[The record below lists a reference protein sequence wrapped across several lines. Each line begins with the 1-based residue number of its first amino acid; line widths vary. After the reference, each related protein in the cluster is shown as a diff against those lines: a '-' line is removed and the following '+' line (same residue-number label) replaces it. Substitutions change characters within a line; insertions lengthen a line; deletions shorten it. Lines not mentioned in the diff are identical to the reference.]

1 MHIIDHVVGHCKTIG
16 YIRSWRS
23 TFLSQVAR
31 RNCHK
36 QLHKQLIRGI
46 HITDTTSTVRFLDTT
61 LRDGEQ
67 TPGVSL
73 TPEEK
78 VWIARKLDSLG
89 VDVIE
94 AGSAIMAG
102 GEQEGIRAVVRENLD
117 AEICSYCRIREIDV
131 KKALE
136 CGVDSIHLVVPVSDL
151 HIEKKLKKD
160 RETVRNE
167 AISVCG
173 FAKDHGLIVELS
185 GEDASRA
192 DIGFLKSLYADGIE
206 AGADR
211 LCFCDTVGILTPDR
225 TTEIFKE
232 MSDLDA
238 PLSIHCHDDFGLA
251 TSNTVAAILAG
262 AAQAHVTINGVGER
276 AGNAPLEEVAMVLES
291 LHHIPTKINYKE
303 LYTTSRLVSRLTGV
317 AVAPNKSII
326 GGNAFTHE
334 AGIHVHGILADPF
347 TYQPIS
353 PEVVGREQKIVLGKH
368 TGRASIDAAL
378 RELGLTATDE
388 QLGDIFVRV
397 KELGDKGMRV
407 TDADLQAIAETVLEI
422 YKEAKVKLDE
432 LTVVSGNRV
441 TPTASI
447 KLLVDG
453 HEVVEAGIGTGP
465 VDAAINALKKAIAN
479 MHDIELEEYH
489 VDSIVGGTDALVEVL
504 VTMRSDKKVV
514 TARGART
521 DIIMASVEAVLEGI
535 NRLME

>member
-1 MHIIDHVVGHCKTIG
+1 
-16 YIRSWRS
+16 
-23 TFLSQVAR
+23 
-31 RNCHK
+31 
-36 QLHKQLIRGI
+36 
-46 HITDTTSTVRFLDTT
+46 
-61 LRDGEQ
+61 
-67 TPGVSL
+67 
-73 TPEEK
+73 
-78 VWIARKLDSLG
+78 
-89 VDVIE
+89 
-94 AGSAIMAG
+94 
-102 GEQEGIRAVVRENLD
+102 
-117 AEICSYCRIREIDV
+117 
-131 KKALE
+131 
-136 CGVDSIHLVVPVSDL
+136 
-151 HIEKKLKKD
+151 KD

-167 AISVCG
+167 ATRVCE
-173 FAKDHGLIVELS
+173 FAKDQGLIVELS

-211 LCFCDTVGILTPDR
+211 LCFCDTVGILTPER

-232 MSDLDA
+232 LSDLDV

-276 AGNAPLEEVAMVLES
+276 AGNTPLEEVAMVLES
-291 LHHIPTKINYKE
+291 LYHIPTKINYNE

-368 TGRASIDAAL
+368 TGRASINAAL

-388 QLGDIFVRV
+388 QLDDIFVRV

-453 HEVVEAGIGTGP
+453 QEVVEAGIGTGP